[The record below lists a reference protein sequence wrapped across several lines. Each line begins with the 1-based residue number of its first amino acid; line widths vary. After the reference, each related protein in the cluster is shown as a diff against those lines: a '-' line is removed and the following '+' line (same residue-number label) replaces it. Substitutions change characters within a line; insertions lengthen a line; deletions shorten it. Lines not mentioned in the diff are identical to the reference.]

1 MGFPSRR
8 RAFFGDQAVLRRVGL
23 FLKKKRAT
31 PFGTEKRRGPL
42 KRVPK
47 GSLLGPFWDPFGT
60 IRSNRKGF
68 SRFLEGSGGRLGV
81 SWGRSGGFGCGFG
94 GLGQA
99 CVCVGV
105 VLGAFWGVLGC
116 LLFSIASDACLVTP
130 RVSIEAHL
138 AILGASSPPIG
149 LGGMRE
155 AL

>member
-1 MGFPSRR
+1 MRFLAIRPFCVEWD
-8 RAFFGDQAVLRRVGL
+8 FF
-23 FLKKKRAT
+23 FFKRAA
-31 PFGTEKRRGPL
+31 PFSTEKRRGPL

-81 SWGRSGGFGCGFG
+81 SWGRSGGFGCR
-94 GLGQA
+94 
-99 CVCVGV
+99 
-105 VLGAFWGVLGC
+105 GAAHGH
-116 LLFSIASDACLVTP
+116 
-130 RVSIEAHL
+130 RKVSIEAHL